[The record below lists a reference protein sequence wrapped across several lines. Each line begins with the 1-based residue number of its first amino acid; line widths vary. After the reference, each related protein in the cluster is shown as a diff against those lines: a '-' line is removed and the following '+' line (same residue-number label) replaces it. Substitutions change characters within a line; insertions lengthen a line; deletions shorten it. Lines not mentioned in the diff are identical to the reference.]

1 MTIFCTLL
9 DHIYVYQISLYV
21 STKKIPYTIN
31 KLINSVYER
40 ALKVIYNDQYSPFT
54 GLRIKYYST
63 IHQQDILTLKKGIYK
78 VMNNSY
84 SFKPFE
90 LF

>member
-1 MTIFCTLL
+1 MQMTIFCTLL

-54 GLRIKYYST
+54 GLRIKYLFYYSST
-63 IHQQDILTLKKGIYK
+63 RQSNPQERNI
-78 VMNNSY
+78 
-84 SFKPFE
+84 
-90 LF
+90 